1 MDTEYKSKHTIDTV
15 FVICL
20 TLLFLLS
27 ALSVIAIGASIYQKN
42 VTMMASN
49 SSQRIAT
56 SYISEKVRQND
67 INGAVYVDELF
78 GKNALVM
85 AKEVNGSIYNTYI
98 YEYDGQLMELFARSD
113 LGTVYPQ
120 SGQKIMDVRSFDIK
134 DVSDGLF
141 DVRLVLEDGLEE
153 QIYIS
158 KRSNRVN

>member
-1 MDTEYKSKHTIDTV
+1 MGEEFKSRHTIDTV

-27 ALSVIAIGASIYQKN
+27 ALSVIAIGASIYEKN

-67 INGAVYVDELF
+67 VNGAVYVDELF
-78 GKNALVM
+78 GQSALVM

-98 YEYDGQLMELFARSD
+98 YEYDGHLMELFARAD
-113 LGTVYPQ
+113 LGNMYPQ
-120 SGQKIMDVRSFDIK
+120 SGQKIMEVRSFDIE
-134 DVSDGLF
+134 DAAEGLF
-141 DVRLVLEDGLEE
+141 DVKLVLEDGSEE
-153 QIYIS
+153 QIYIT
-158 KRSNRVN
+158 KRSNRAN